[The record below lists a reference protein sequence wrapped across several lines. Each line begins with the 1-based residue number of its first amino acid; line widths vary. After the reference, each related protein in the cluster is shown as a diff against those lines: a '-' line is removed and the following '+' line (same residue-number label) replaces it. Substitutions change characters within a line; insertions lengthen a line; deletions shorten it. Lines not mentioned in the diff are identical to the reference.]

1 MQFYRSTLKHLLD
14 KFFAIILITLLLPI
28 IVLIFCNQFV
38 VYKSKVFFYQERSGL
53 NGRVFSLIKFRT
65 MIDKSDI
72 SGRQLPDK
80 QRLTSSGKILRFLS
94 LDELPNIINVV
105 KGDLSFVGPR
115 PFPTSYFNL
124 MNAEQK
130 KRYSVRP
137 GITGLAQIMGRNNLS
152 WKSKITYDLKYIE
165 NINFFEDLIILFKTF
180 RHLFAS
186 KRNEDLGD
194 QSIDDFKPNF
204 DQ

>member
-1 MQFYRSTLKHLLD
+1 MMAVIFLILLIPLIII
-14 KFFAIILITLLLPI
+14 IILL
-28 IVLIFCNQFV
+28 QFS
-38 VYKSKVFFYQERSGL
+38 VYGSKIFFYQERSGL

-105 KGDLSFVGPR
+105 KGELSFVGPR

-137 GITGLAQIMGRNNLS
+137 GITGLAQVMGRNNLS
-152 WKSKITYDLKYIE
+152 WKSKILYDLKYIE

-180 RHLFAS
+180 RHLFTS
-186 KRNEDLGD
+186 KSNEDLGD
-194 QSIDDFKPNF
+194 QSIDDFIPNF

>member
-1 MQFYRSTLKHLLD
+1 MMAVILLILLTP
-14 KFFAIILITLLLPI
+14 FIMIIILL
-28 IVLIFCNQFV
+28 QFS
-38 VYKSKVFFYQERSGL
+38 VYGSKILFYQERSGL

-165 NINFFEDLIILFKTF
+165 NINFFEDLIILFRTS
-180 RHLFAS
+180 RHLFTS

-194 QSIDDFKPNF
+194 QSIDDFIPNF

>member
-1 MQFYRSTLKHLLD
+1 MMAVILLILLTP
-14 KFFAIILITLLLPI
+14 FIMIIILL
-28 IVLIFCNQFV
+28 QFS
-38 VYKSKVFFYQERSGL
+38 VYGSKILFYQERSGL

-165 NINFFEDLIILFKTF
+165 NINFFEDLIILFRTF
-180 RHLFAS
+180 RHLFTS

-194 QSIDDFKPNF
+194 QSIDDFIPNF

>member
-1 MQFYRSTLKHLLD
+1 MMAVILL
-14 KFFAIILITLLLPI
+14 ILLTPFIMI
-28 IVLIFCNQFV
+28 IVLLQFS
-38 VYKSKVFFYQERSGL
+38 VYGSKILFYQERSGL

-137 GITGLAQIMGRNNLS
+137 GITGLAQVMGRNNLS

-165 NINFFEDLIILFKTF
+165 NINFFEDLIILFTTS
-180 RHLFAS
+180 RHLFTS

-194 QSIDDFKPNF
+194 QSIDDFIPNF

>member
-1 MQFYRSTLKHLLD
+1 MMAVIFLILLTPLIII
-14 KFFAIILITLLLPI
+14 IILL
-28 IVLIFCNQFV
+28 QFS
-38 VYKSKVFFYQERSGL
+38 VYGSKIFFYQERSGL

-72 SGRQLPDK
+72 SGSQLPDR

-180 RHLFAS
+180 RHLFTS
-186 KRNEDLGD
+186 KSNEDLGD
-194 QSIDDFKPNF
+194 QSIDDFIPNF

>member
-1 MQFYRSTLKHLLD
+1 MMAVILLILLTPLTTIIILLQFSVYRSK
-14 KFFAIILITLLLPI
+14 IL
-28 IVLIFCNQFV
+28 
-38 VYKSKVFFYQERSGL
+38 FYQERTGL

-65 MIDKSDI
+65 MIEKSDI
-72 SGRQLPDK
+72 SGKQLPDK

-194 QSIDDFKPNF
+194 QSIDDFIPDFN
-204 DQ
+204 Q

>member
-1 MQFYRSTLKHLLD
+1 MMAVIFLILLTPLIII
-14 KFFAIILITLLLPI
+14 IILL
-28 IVLIFCNQFV
+28 QFS
-38 VYKSKVFFYQERSGL
+38 VYGSKILFYQERSGL

-72 SGRQLPDK
+72 SGKQLPDK

-105 KGDLSFVGPR
+105 KGELSFVGPR

-165 NINFFEDLIILFKTF
+165 NINFFEELIILFKTF

>member
-1 MQFYRSTLKHLLD
+1 MMAVILLILLTP
-14 KFFAIILITLLLPI
+14 FIMIIILL
-28 IVLIFCNQFV
+28 QFS
-38 VYKSKVFFYQERSGL
+38 VYGSKILFYQERSGL

-65 MIDKSDI
+65 MTEKSDV
-72 SGRQLPDK
+72 SGKQLPDK

-152 WKSKITYDLKYIE
+152 WKSKIAYDLKYIE
-165 NINFFEDLIILFKTF
+165 SITFFGDLIILFKTF
-180 RHLFAS
+180 RHLFTS

-194 QSIDDFKPNF
+194 QSIDDFIPNF

>member
-1 MQFYRSTLKHLLD
+1 MMAVILLILLTPLII
-14 KFFAIILITLLLPI
+14 KIILL
-28 IVLIFCNQFV
+28 QFS
-38 VYKSKVFFYQERSGL
+38 VYGSKILYYQERSGL

-180 RHLFAS
+180 RHLFTS
-186 KRNEDLGD
+186 KSNEDLGD
-194 QSIDDFKPNF
+194 QSIDDFIPNF

>member
-1 MQFYRSTLKHLLD
+1 MIDKIMAVILLVLLIPLILT
-14 KFFAIILITLLLPI
+14 IILLQI
-28 IVLIFCNQFV
+28 NA
-38 VYKSKVFFYQERSGL
+38 YGSKILFYQERSGL
-53 NGRVFSLIKFRT
+53 NGRVFGLIKFRT

-72 SGRQLPDK
+72 SGKQLPDE
-80 QRLTSSGKILRFLS
+80 QRLTSFGKILRFLS

-124 MNAEQK
+124 MNTEQK
-130 KRYSVRP
+130 KRYSVKP

-152 WKSKITYDLKYIE
+152 WKRKITYDLKYIE
-165 NINFFEDLIILFKTF
+165 NINLFGDLIILLKTF
-180 RHLFAS
+180 RHLFTS

-194 QSIDDFKPNF
+194 QSIDDFIPNF

>member
-1 MQFYRSTLKHLLD
+1 MMAVILL
-14 KFFAIILITLLLPI
+14 ILLTPFIMI
-28 IVLIFCNQFV
+28 IVLLQFS
-38 VYKSKVFFYQERSGL
+38 VYGSKILFYQERSGL

-165 NINFFEDLIILFKTF
+165 NVNFFEDFIILFRTF
-180 RHLFAS
+180 RHLFTS

-194 QSIDDFKPNF
+194 QSIDDFIPNF

>member
-1 MQFYRSTLKHLLD
+1 MAVILL
-14 KFFAIILITLLLPI
+14 ILLIPLILPI
-28 IVLIFCNQFV
+28 ILLQISA
-38 VYKSKVFFYQERSGL
+38 YGSKILFYQERSGL

-72 SGRQLPDK
+72 SGKQLPDE
-80 QRLTSSGKILRFLS
+80 QRLTFSGKILRFLS
-94 LDELPNIINVV
+94 LDELPNIVNVV

-137 GITGLAQIMGRNNLS
+137 GITGLAQVMGRNNLS

-165 NINFFEDLIILFKTF
+165 NINFFEDLIILFRTF
-180 RHLFAS
+180 RHLFTS

-194 QSIDDFKPNF
+194 QSIDDFIPNF

>member
-1 MQFYRSTLKHLLD
+1 MAAILL
-14 KFFAIILITLLLPI
+14 ILLIPLILPI
-28 IVLIFCNQFV
+28 ILLQISA
-38 VYKSKVFFYQERSGL
+38 YGSKILFYQERSGL

-72 SGRQLPDK
+72 SGKQLPDE

-124 MNAEQK
+124 MNIEQK

-152 WKSKITYDLKYIE
+152 WKRKITYDLKYIE
-165 NINFFEDLIILFKTF
+165 NINLFGDLIILLKTF
-180 RHLFAS
+180 RHLFTS

-194 QSIDDFKPNF
+194 QSIDDFIPNF

>member
-1 MQFYRSTLKHLLD
+1 MMAVIFLILLTPLIII
-14 KFFAIILITLLLPI
+14 IILL
-28 IVLIFCNQFV
+28 QFS
-38 VYKSKVFFYQERSGL
+38 VYGSKIFFYQERSGL

>member
-1 MQFYRSTLKHLLD
+1 MIDKIMAVILLVLLIPLILT
-14 KFFAIILITLLLPI
+14 IILLQI
-28 IVLIFCNQFV
+28 NA
-38 VYKSKVFFYQERSGL
+38 YGSKILFYQERSGL

-72 SGRQLPDK
+72 SGKQLPDE
-80 QRLTSSGKILRFLS
+80 QRLTSFGKILRFLS

-124 MNAEQK
+124 MNTEQK
-130 KRYSVRP
+130 KRYSVKP

-152 WKSKITYDLKYIE
+152 WKRKITYDLKYIE
-165 NINFFEDLIILFKTF
+165 NINLFGDLIILLKTF
-180 RHLFAS
+180 RHLFTS

-194 QSIDDFKPNF
+194 QSIDDFIPNF

>member
-1 MQFYRSTLKHLLD
+1 MIDKIMAVILLVLLMPLILT
-14 KFFAIILITLLLPI
+14 IILLQINTYGPKIL
-28 IVLIFCNQFV
+28 
-38 VYKSKVFFYQERSGL
+38 FYQERSGL
-53 NGRVFSLIKFRT
+53 NGQVFSLIKFRT

-72 SGRQLPDK
+72 SGKQLPDE
-80 QRLTSSGKILRFLS
+80 QRLTSFGKILRFLS

-124 MNAEQK
+124 MNTEQK

-152 WKSKITYDLKYIE
+152 WKRKITYDLKYIE
-165 NINFFEDLIILFKTF
+165 NINLFSDFIILLKTF
-180 RHLFAS
+180 RHLFTS
-186 KRNEDLGD
+186 KRNEDFRNSYRKLE
-194 QSIDDFKPNF
+194 SKV
-204 DQ
+204 

>member
-1 MQFYRSTLKHLLD
+1 MMAVILLILLTPLTTIIILLQFSVYRSK
-14 KFFAIILITLLLPI
+14 IL
-28 IVLIFCNQFV
+28 
-38 VYKSKVFFYQERSGL
+38 FYQERSGL

-65 MIDKSDI
+65 MTEKSDV
-72 SGRQLPDK
+72 SGKQLPDK

-152 WKSKITYDLKYIE
+152 WKSKIAYDLKYIE
-165 NINFFEDLIILFKTF
+165 SITFFGDLIILFKTF
-180 RHLFAS
+180 RHLFTS

>member
-1 MQFYRSTLKHLLD
+1 MMAVILLILLTPLNII
-14 KFFAIILITLLLPI
+14 IILL
-28 IVLIFCNQFV
+28 QFS
-38 VYKSKVFFYQERSGL
+38 VYGSKIFFYQERSGL

-65 MIDKSDI
+65 MIDKSGI
-72 SGRQLPDK
+72 SGKQLPDK

-94 LDELPNIINVV
+94 LDELPNMINVV

>member
-28 IVLIFCNQFV
+28 IVSIFCNQFA

-152 WKSKITYDLKYIE
+152 WKSKIAYDLKYIE
-165 NINFFEDLIILFKTF
+165 NINFFEDFIILFKTF
-180 RHLFAS
+180 RHLFTS

-194 QSIDDFKPNF
+194 QSIDDFIPNF

>member
-28 IVLIFCNQFV
+28 IVSIFCNQFA

-152 WKSKITYDLKYIE
+152 WKSKIAYDLKYIE
-165 NINFFEDLIILFKTF
+165 NINFFEDLIILFRTF
-180 RHLFAS
+180 RHLFTS

-194 QSIDDFKPNF
+194 QSIDDFIPNF

>member
-1 MQFYRSTLKHLLD
+1 MMAVIFLILLTPLIII
-14 KFFAIILITLLLPI
+14 IILL
-28 IVLIFCNQFV
+28 QFS
-38 VYKSKVFFYQERSGL
+38 VYGSKIFFYQERSGL

-105 KGDLSFVGPR
+105 KGELSFVGPR

-180 RHLFAS
+180 RHLFTS
-186 KRNEDLGD
+186 KSNEDLGD
-194 QSIDDFKPNF
+194 QSIDDFIPNF

>member
-1 MQFYRSTLKHLLD
+1 MMAVILLILLTP
-14 KFFAIILITLLLPI
+14 FIMIIILL
-28 IVLIFCNQFV
+28 QFS
-38 VYKSKVFFYQERSGL
+38 VYGSKILFYQERSGL

-105 KGDLSFVGPR
+105 KGELSFVGPR

-194 QSIDDFKPNF
+194 QSIDDFIPNF

>member
-1 MQFYRSTLKHLLD
+1 MIDKIMAVILLVLLMPLILT
-14 KFFAIILITLLLPI
+14 IILLQINTYGPKIL
-28 IVLIFCNQFV
+28 
-38 VYKSKVFFYQERSGL
+38 FYQERSGL
-53 NGRVFSLIKFRT
+53 NGQVFSLIKFRT

-72 SGRQLPDK
+72 SGKQLPDE
-80 QRLTSSGKILRFLS
+80 QRLTSFGKILRFLS

-124 MNAEQK
+124 MNTEQK

-152 WKSKITYDLKYIE
+152 WKRKITYDLKYIE
-165 NINFFEDLIILFKTF
+165 NINLFSDLIILLKTF
-180 RHLFAS
+180 RHLFTS

-194 QSIDDFKPNF
+194 QSIDDFIPNF

>member
-1 MQFYRSTLKHLLD
+1 MMAVILLILLTPLTTIIILLQFSVYRSK
-14 KFFAIILITLLLPI
+14 IL
-28 IVLIFCNQFV
+28 
-38 VYKSKVFFYQERSGL
+38 FYQERSGL

-165 NINFFEDLIILFKTF
+165 NINFFEDLIILFRTF
-180 RHLFAS
+180 RHLFTS

-194 QSIDDFKPNF
+194 QSIDDFIPNF

>member
-1 MQFYRSTLKHLLD
+1 MIAVILLILLTPLIIIIIFLQFSVYGSK
-14 KFFAIILITLLLPI
+14 IL
-28 IVLIFCNQFV
+28 
-38 VYKSKVFFYQERSGL
+38 FYQERSGL
-53 NGRVFSLIKFRT
+53 NGQVFSLIKFRT

-72 SGRQLPDK
+72 SGKQLPDK

-94 LDELPNIINVV
+94 LDELPNIINVA

-152 WKSKITYDLKYIE
+152 WKSKILYDLKYIE

-194 QSIDDFKPNF
+194 QSIDDFIPNF

>member
-1 MQFYRSTLKHLLD
+1 MMAVILLILLTP
-14 KFFAIILITLLLPI
+14 FIMIIILL
-28 IVLIFCNQFV
+28 QFS
-38 VYKSKVFFYQERSGL
+38 VYGSKILFYQERSGL

-180 RHLFAS
+180 RHLFTS

-194 QSIDDFKPNF
+194 QSIDDFIPNF

>member
-1 MQFYRSTLKHLLD
+1 MMAVILLILLTP
-14 KFFAIILITLLLPI
+14 FIMIIILL
-28 IVLIFCNQFV
+28 QFS
-38 VYKSKVFFYQERSGL
+38 VYGSKILFYQERSGL

>member
-1 MQFYRSTLKHLLD
+1 MSMVLLTFLMPLIITIMLIQFSTYGPK
-14 KFFAIILITLLLPI
+14 I
-28 IVLIFCNQFV
+28 
-38 VYKSKVFFYQERSGL
+38 FFYQERSGL
-53 NGRVFSLIKFRT
+53 DGQVFRLVKFRT
-65 MIDKSDI
+65 MIDKIDI
-72 SGRQLPDK
+72 FGKQLPDK

-94 LDELPNIINVV
+94 LDELPNMINVV

-152 WKSKITYDLKYIE
+152 WKSKISYDLKYIE
-165 NINFFEDLIILFKTF
+165 NINFFGDLIILFKTF
-180 RHLFAS
+180 RYLFTS

-194 QSIDDFKPNF
+194 QSIDDFIPDF

>member
-1 MQFYRSTLKHLLD
+1 MMAVILLILLTP
-14 KFFAIILITLLLPI
+14 FIMIIILL
-28 IVLIFCNQFV
+28 QFS
-38 VYKSKVFFYQERSGL
+38 VYGSKILFYQERSGL

-72 SGRQLPDK
+72 SGKQLPDK

-94 LDELPNIINVV
+94 LDELPNIVNVV

>member
-1 MQFYRSTLKHLLD
+1 MMAVILL
-14 KFFAIILITLLLPI
+14 ILLTPFIMIITLL
-28 IVLIFCNQFV
+28 QFS
-38 VYKSKVFFYQERSGL
+38 VYGSKILFYQERSGL